1 MRKPFPLESHRELE
15 SLTYS
20 EWMLLNPSA
29 LFEGHC
35 LYFLSECS
43 PFTFHLVL
51 FRTLGGGLKESK
63 EGFVLQK
70 ESKESSLS
78 LVMNKIIKMDCS
90 IPLPLR
96 LVPTSEKEKKEKP
109 RKFRVTCGS
118 LG

>member
-1 MRKPFPLESHRELE
+1 MRKPFPLESHGELE
-15 SLTYS
+15 SLTYP

-29 LFEGHC
+29 LFGGHC

-43 PFTFHLVL
+43 PFTFHFVL

-70 ESKESSLS
+70 ESKESPLS

-96 LVPTSEKEKKEKP
+96 LVPTSGKEKKEKP
-109 RKFRVTCGS
+109 RKFRVTYGS